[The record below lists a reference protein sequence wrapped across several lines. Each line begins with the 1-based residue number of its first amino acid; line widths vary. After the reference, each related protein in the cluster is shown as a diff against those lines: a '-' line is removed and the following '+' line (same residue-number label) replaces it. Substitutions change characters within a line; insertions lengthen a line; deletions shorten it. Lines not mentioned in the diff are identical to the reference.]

1 MTHYERAV
9 AEKLEQIRQK
19 PRVRILAI
27 ETSCDETAAAVVEN
41 GRRVLS
47 NAVHTQIPLHV
58 PFGGVVPEI
67 ASRSHV
73 QKIGSVVCL
82 ALEEANLSLA
92 ELDAVAVTNG
102 PGLVGALLVGLS
114 YAKGLAY
121 AAGLPFLGVHHIA
134 SHIAANYLSYPELEP
149 PFTCLVASGGHSHI
163 IAVEDYDRYRLIGCT
178 RDDAAGEAFDKVA
191 RVLGLSYPGG
201 PNLEKL
207 AREGDPTRYRFHSA
221 FNEGEGFDFS
231 FSGIKTAV
239 VNRLH
244 NAEQAGETIDRA
256 DLAAS
261 FQKTVVDILAEKSVR
276 AAKAQA
282 GEAGTKLALAGGVS
296 ANRALREAM
305 EKRAAAAGI
314 AFYCPEFRYC
324 TDNAAMVGSA
334 AYGKLM
340 RGQLDALSLNAV
352 PYLSIE
358 DSSAKPDEPA

>member
-1 MTHYERAV
+1 MTEYERLAQ
-9 AEKLEQIRQK
+9 LRFDRIRESKQA
-19 PRVRILAI
+19 RVLAI

-47 NAVHTQIPLHV
+47 NSVYTQIPLHT
-58 PFGGVVPEI
+58 PYGGVVPEI

-73 QKIGSVVCL
+73 QKIGSVVSA
-82 ALEEANLSLA
+82 ALLQAGLSLG
-92 ELDAVAVTNG
+92 ELDAVAVTYG

-121 AAGLPFLGVHHIA
+121 ASGLPFLGVNHIA
-134 SHIAANYLSYPELEP
+134 SHIAANYLSDPNLEP

-163 IAVEDYDRYRLIGCT
+163 IVVEGYDRYRLVGHT

-191 RVLGLSYPGG
+191 RVLGLPYPGG

-207 AREGDPTRYRFHSA
+207 ALAGNPEKYRFHSA

-239 VNRLH
+239 VNRMH
-244 NAEQAGETIDRA
+244 NAAQTGETIEKA

-261 FQKTVVDILAEKSVR
+261 FQKTVVDILTEKSIR
-276 AAKAQA
+276 AALLQKGDASK
-282 GEAGTKLALAGGVS
+282 KLALAGGVS
-296 ANRALREAM
+296 ANKALRTALQT
-305 EKRAAAAGI
+305 RARQAGI
-314 AFYCPEFRYC
+314 SFYCPDFAYC

-340 RGQLDALSLNAV
+340 CGRPDSLSLNAV

-358 DSSAKPDEPA
+358 NEA

>member
-1 MTHYERAV
+1 MTEYERRV
-9 AEKLEQIRQK
+9 QLHMKQIEEKRSA
-19 PRVRILAI
+19 RILAI

-47 NAVHTQIPLHV
+47 NAVYTQIPLHK
-58 PFGGVVPEI
+58 PYGGVVPEI

-73 QKIGSVVCL
+73 QKIGSVVAA
-82 ALEEANLSLA
+82 ALEGAGLSLG

-163 IAVEDYDRYRLIGCT
+163 IVVEDSERYRLIGRT
-178 RDDAAGEAFDKVA
+178 RDEAAGEAFEKVA
-191 RVLGLSYPGG
+191 RVLGLPYPGG
-201 PNLEKL
+201 PSLERL
-207 AREGDPTRYRFHSA
+207 ALEGDPEKYRFHSA
-221 FNEGEGFDFS
+221 FNEGDGFDFS

-244 NAEQAGETIDRA
+244 NADQAGETIEKA

-276 AAKAQA
+276 AARMQE
-282 GEAGTKLALAGGVS
+282 GEAGKKLALAGGVS
-296 ANRALREAM
+296 ANRALRSELETRA
-305 EKRAAAAGI
+305 KRAGI
-314 AFYCPEFRYC
+314 AFYCPEFAYC

-334 AYGKLM
+334 AFGKLM
-340 RGQLDALSLNAV
+340 RGRLDPLSLNAV

-358 DSSAKPDEPA
+358 DSGAAQ